1 MTASKTY
8 ATNRELGLNANGV
21 AEQYRNKGSISA
33 SAPGSPHHI
42 VNDGGSIRPHRDQV
56 GWRIRCDEVG
66 TDGGYEFSIGP
77 STTQTVMA
85 GEVEAFNFT
94 VDVPFSSALNTS
106 GWSPASA
113 RSWQRGCSDA

>member
-8 ATNRELGLNANGV
+8 ASNRELGLNVNGV
-21 AEQYRNKGSISA
+21 VEQYRNKGSITA

-56 GWRIRCDEVG
+56 GWRIRCDQVG
-66 TDGGYEFSIGP
+66 TDGGYEFTFG
-77 STTQTVMA
+77 TNTQTVMA

-94 VDVPFSSALNTS
+94 VDGALQLRVEHIGMVS
-106 GWSPASA
+106 GFGAIVA
-113 RSWQRGCSDA
+113 TRLF